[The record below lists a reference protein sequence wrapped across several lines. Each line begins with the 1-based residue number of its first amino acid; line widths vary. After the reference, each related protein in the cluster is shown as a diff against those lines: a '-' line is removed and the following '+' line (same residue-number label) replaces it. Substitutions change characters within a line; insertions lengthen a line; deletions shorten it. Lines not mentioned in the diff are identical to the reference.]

1 MATYEQVLNNQTA
14 GEQENVSRV
23 IQYNNIRQA
32 EDRQASLAKLQA
44 VGTFLNH

>member
-32 EDRQASLAKLQA
+32 E
-44 VGTFLNH
+44 VY